1 MKTATDLADI
11 LLPGAVKAAIRM
23 TGSPCPRTSALAW
36 QLVHRYLA
44 SPVALA
50 ATMQADAPQVTAL
63 HAELLQWS
71 LEAVTDPA
79 TGNATASANH

>member
-50 ATMQADAPQVTAL
+50 ATMRADDPAVTEL
-63 HAELLQWS
+63 HAELLQWVI
-71 LEAVTDPA
+71 ENGADPT
-79 TGNATASANH
+79 TGNATASAKH

>member
-1 MKTATDLADI
+1 MTDLADI
-11 LLPGAVKAAIRM
+11 LLPGAVKAAVKM
-23 TGSPCPRTSALAW
+23 TGSPCPRTRAMAW

-50 ATMQADAPQVTAL
+50 ATMRVDDPAVSSL

-71 LEAVTDPA
+71 IENGAEPV
-79 TGNATASANH
+79 TGNANAKH